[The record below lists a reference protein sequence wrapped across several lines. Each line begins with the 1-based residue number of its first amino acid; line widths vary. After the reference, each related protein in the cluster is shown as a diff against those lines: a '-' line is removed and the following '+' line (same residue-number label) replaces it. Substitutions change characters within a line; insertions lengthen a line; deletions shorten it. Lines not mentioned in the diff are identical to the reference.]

1 MLRRSEYLAWATRH
15 YGHVRYDLGSSGVPS
30 LLRSEPATVPVH
42 DNSDSWER
50 LRAVIARH
58 NGLSSKEVVG
68 TLGASHG
75 LWLGYTAILSK
86 GDEVLVEHP
95 TYEPLVI
102 AAQAA
107 GAVVRH
113 FDRGPSCGFALD
125 PDRVFSAL
133 TAKTRVVAITNLHNP
148 SGVRASDD
156 AMQAVAQRMDA
167 RGGFLF
173 VDEVYAPFD
182 HLAGPNG
189 VFFVTARRLG
199 PNVVTTA
206 SLTKAYGL
214 GPERVG
220 WLLGP
225 QEVIERAIDALVAS
239 VGQLP
244 RPWMHHCA
252 LAFEHIDALAERTR
266 TLLGTKR
273 TRVCEWIAAHPALG
287 WSNPQEGLFGLAIV
301 SSAGNDDIRPAI
313 EMGIERHDVVVA
325 PGVFFGIPSAFRI
338 GWSLPENMLSEALD
352 RLDRLLREARLI

>member
-1 MLRRSEYLAWATRH
+1 MRH
-15 YGHVRYDLGSSGVPS
+15 YGRVRYDLGSSGVPS
-30 LLRSEPATVPVH
+30 LLRSEPATVPGH
-42 DNSDSWER
+42 DDSDSWER

-58 NGLSSKEVVG
+58 HGLSSKEVVG

-75 LWLGYTAILSK
+75 LWLGYTALLSH
-86 GDEVLVEHP
+86 GDEVLVERP
-95 TYEPLVI
+95 TYEPLVV

-133 TAKTRVVAITNLHNP
+133 TAKTHVVAITNLHNP
-148 SGVRASDD
+148 SGVRTSDD
-156 AMQAVAQRMDA
+156 AMQAVAQRMEA

-173 VDEVYAPFD
+173 VDEIYAPFD
-182 HLAGPNG
+182 HLSGPNG

-225 QEVIERAIDALVAS
+225 EEVIERAIDVLVAS
-239 VGQLP
+239 LGRFP
-244 RPWMHHCA
+244 SSWMQHCV
-252 LAFEHIDALAERTR
+252 LAFEELATLAERTR

-273 TRVCEWIAAHPALG
+273 TRVCEWMAAHPSLQ
-287 WSNPQEGLFGLAIV
+287 WSNPREGLFGLAIV
-301 SSAGNDDIRPAI
+301 SSARNDDIRPAI
-313 EMGIERHDVVVA
+313 EIGIERHDVVVA
-325 PGVFFGIPSAFRI
+325 PGVFFGIPNAFRI
-338 GWSLPENMLSEALD
+338 GWSLPESMLSEALD
-352 RLDRLLREARLI
+352 RLDRSLHEARLI

>member
-1 MLRRSEYLAWATRH
+1 MVWRSEYLAWATRH
-15 YGHVRYDLGSSGVPS
+15 YGRVRYDLGSSGVPS
-30 LLRSEPATVPVH
+30 LLRSEPATALVH
-42 DNSDSWER
+42 DSSDSWER

-75 LWLGYTAILSK
+75 LWLGYAALLRE
-86 GDEVLVEHP
+86 GDEVLVELP
-95 TYEPLVI
+95 TYEPLVV

-113 FDRGPSCGFALD
+113 FDRGPSCDFALD

-133 TAKTRVVAITNLHNP
+133 TVKTRVVAITNLHNP
-148 SGVRASDD
+148 SGVRTSDD
-156 AMQAVAQRMDA
+156 AMQAVAQRMEA

-182 HLAGPNG
+182 HLSGPDG

-199 PNVVTTA
+199 ANVVTTA

-214 GPERVG
+214 GPQRVG

-225 QEVIERAIDALVAS
+225 EDVIDRAIDVLVAS
-239 VGQLP
+239 VGRLP
-244 RPWMHHCA
+244 SSWMHHCL
-252 LAFEHIDALAERTR
+252 LAFEDIAALAERTR

-273 TRVCEWIAAHPALG
+273 TRVCEWIAAHPSLE
-287 WSNPQEGLFGLAIV
+287 WSNPREGLFGLAIV
-301 SSAGNDDIRPAI
+301 SSAHNHDIRPAI

-325 PGVFFGIPSAFRI
+325 PGVFFGIPNAFRL
-338 GWSLPENMLSEALD
+338 GWSLPESMLSEAFD
-352 RLDRLLREARLI
+352 RLDRSLCEARLI